1 MHSNKYMY
9 VLAAFLVNV
18 KLDELCLTNPLPTCP
33 FGFRHDGLENALEIV
48 VVAAVAKARVAP

>member
-1 MHSNKYMY
+1 MY

-18 KLDELCLTNPLPTCP
+18 KLDELCLTNPLPTCL
-33 FGFRHDGLENALEIV
+33 FRFRHDGLENALEIV